1 MALSGAGFGALQ
13 SYWRSA
19 AQIAPQKTLLQR
31 SKELSDAVVALQ
43 APTIAVSP
51 ARGSTGAS
59 MATLCLVQPDDSA
72 NSSASLGALLAG
84 YSTVI
89 AD

>member
-1 MALSGAGFGALQ
+1 MALSGVGIGTLQ
-13 SYWRSA
+13 SYWSSTA
-19 AQIAPQKTLLQR
+19 HVAPQKTLLQQ
-31 SKELSDAVVALQ
+31 SKELSDAVVALN

-51 ARGSTGAS
+51 ARGSTGTS

-72 NSSASLGALLAG
+72 QSSASLSTVLAA

-89 AD
+89 SD

>member
-1 MALSGAGFGALQ
+1 MALSGAGFDAPQ
-13 SYWRSA
+13 FYRSA
-19 AQIAPQKTLLQR
+19 VAQVAQQKTLLQQ

-43 APTIAVSP
+43 APTVAASP
-51 ARGSTGAS
+51 VRGNTGAS

-72 NSSASLGALLAG
+72 YSGGMLSAALAA
-84 YSTVI
+84 YSTVL